1 MMNKI
6 ETPKKDLNNDRCVS
20 CNELTPYTKD
30 TSIYVRE
37 FYVEGG
43 GQLCKKCYKK
53 IYNDE

>member
-53 IYNDE
+53 IYNE